1 MELGLDHHLGFGFGM
16 GGDSDDEEQGELPY
30 TEAFSHIVENC
41 MGLKFIDL
49 EGLRTIVDNCSV
61 MEYALDPD
69 ALDTA
74 YCNWVNVQIFA
85 IDTDE
90 NGNRDEANDD
100 DDEEDSDYESED
112 FTEEELREALVQF
125 FGLQL
130 GEWKR

>member
-16 GGDSDDEEQGELPY
+16 GGDSDDEDQGELPY

-69 ALDTA
+69 ALDNA
-74 YCNWVNVQIFA
+74 YCNGVNVKIFA
-85 IDTDE
+85 TDTDE

-100 DDEEDSDYESED
+100 DDEEVSDYESED
-112 FTEEELREALVQF
+112 SFTEEELREALVRF

-130 GEWKR
+130 GE